1 MDFLNHDTPVLTGT
15 DRLLHKL
22 NHAVFYL
29 DMRRI
34 RRGYYE
40 GEFKLIT
47 REPKTLEGFK
57 LTDIYYQN
65 LEETIRR
72 APAYWL
78 WSHKRWSRTREEF
91 DRLYE
96 VVDGKVMPKSQKS
109 N

>member
-1 MDFLNHDTPVLTGT
+1 M
-15 DRLLHKL
+15 
-22 NHAVFYL
+22 
-29 DMRRI
+29 M
-34 RRGYYE
+34 
-40 GEFKLIT
+40 T
-47 REPKTLEGFK
+47 REPGKMKDFE
-57 LTDIYYQN
+57 LTDMYFKK

-72 APAYWL
+72 APEYWL